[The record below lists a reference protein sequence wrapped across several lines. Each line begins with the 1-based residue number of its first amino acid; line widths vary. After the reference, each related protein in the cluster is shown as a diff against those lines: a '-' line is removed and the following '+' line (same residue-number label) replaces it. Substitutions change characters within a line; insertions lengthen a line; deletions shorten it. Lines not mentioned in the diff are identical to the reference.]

1 MKIYYENDIDM
12 GIIADKKIAVIG
24 YGSQGEA
31 QAMNMADSGLNVI
44 VGLEEVEVHG
54 KRPRMMG

>member
-44 VGLEEVEVHG
+44 VGLRRG
-54 KRPRMMG
+54 